1 MTELTIYCLSNLVT
15 PTVIAACEEYY
26 DMSDAPERARHPS
39 DDLSEDPFGDDDVLP
54 FEKQRRVHEYLS
66 QETRHHIVQSIL
78 GHPEHLLSL
87 DEFAYLVP
95 KNRSS
100 INDQLQDMRRKG
112 ITEKYVHEPNRS
124 TRGIPAEFWGL
135 TEYGV
140 TLLYEYKYLRGVP
153 VLRALQDHVHLNE
166 QMQRHRSAARPP
178 LPEAVDEAL
187 AFPEADETDFEE
199 FDVNLEELASQQL
212 FDAPP
217 AEPPPG
223 SDEDDRPIDELFE

>member
-1 MTELTIYCLSNLVT
+1 MW
-15 PTVIAACEEYY
+15 EEHYG
-26 DMSDAPERARHPS
+26 MSDVPERTRPPAA
-39 DDLSEDPFGDDDVLP
+39 DLPEDPFGGEEVLP

-87 DEFAYLVP
+87 DEFEYFIP

-112 ITEKYVHEPNRS
+112 IVEKYVHDSNRS

-140 TLLYEYKYLRGVP
+140 RLLYEYKYLRGVP
-153 VLRALQDHVHLNE
+153 VLRVLQDHVHLNK
-166 QMQRHRSAARPP
+166 QMQRHRNAARPP
-178 LPEAVDEAL
+178 LPEEVVEAL
-187 AFPEADETDFEE
+187 AFPEADKADFEE
-199 FDVNLEELASQQL
+199 FDVSFDDLASQRL

-217 AEPPPG
+217 AEPPAG

>member
-1 MTELTIYCLSNLVT
+1 
-15 PTVIAACEEYY
+15 
-26 DMSDAPERARHPS
+26 MSDIPKRARPPAG
-39 DDLSEDPFGDDDVLP
+39 DADEDPFGNGEVLP

-66 QETRHHIVQSIL
+66 QETRHHIVQAIL

-87 DEFAYLVP
+87 DEFDYLVP

-100 INDQLQDMRRKG
+100 INAQLQDIQQKG
-112 ITEKYVHEPNRS
+112 IIDKYVHEPNQN

-153 VLRALQDHVHLNE
+153 VLRALQDHLHLTE
-166 QMQRHRSAARPP
+166 QMERHRNAVRPS
-178 LPEAVDEAL
+178 LPDGVVEAL
-187 AFPEADETDFEE
+187 DFPEPDEMDFEE
-199 FDVNLEELASQQL
+199 FDISIEDIVSQEL

-217 AEPPPG
+217 IEPPAG
-223 SDEDDRPIDELFE
+223 SDESDRPINELFE

>member
-1 MTELTIYCLSNLVT
+1 
-15 PTVIAACEEYY
+15 
-26 DMSDAPERARHPS
+26 MSDAPERARHPS

-199 FDVNLEELASQQL
+199 FDVNLEELASHQL